1 MVSVQLSRQ
10 LDCCQCRHRRLQH
23 LLGRTN
29 FPPLSMFSD
38 KNSKEALKLE
48 SGRLGFDALDC
59 GFTRLRMTGMAY
71 LWMHLWVIF
80 IFTSWSSVAWLLS
93 AAEISFSVLAHLIH
107 VQQILRWKMFV
118 SKWQLD
124 HKVLPQ
130 LNLDIV
136 SLLHVWHGCLG
147 RATTRTSLQALQPWI
162 LTRGRPAQECT
173 IYVRVYKQVC
183 EIKDFRLSM
192 SCSFIHSE
200 TPLQQGIVSLANLP
214 GIIDARQVLSLT
226 IDSVHGSMWGNQTLA
241 QETSGNL
248 FLSAVFRC
256 IVTLVRG
263 LCFGSPPRWHHDVCT
278 RRAVSKAPPRLPW
291 PGEACI
297 LGL

>member
-1 MVSVQLSRQ
+1 MSVS
-10 LDCCQCRHRRLQH
+10 
-23 LLGRTN
+23 N
-29 FPPLSMFSD
+29 
-38 KNSKEALKLE
+38 
-48 SGRLGFDALDC
+48 
-59 GFTRLRMTGMAY
+59 
-71 LWMHLWVIF
+71 
-80 IFTSWSSVAWLLS
+80 
-93 AAEISFSVLAHLIH
+93 
-107 VQQILRWKMFV
+107 
-118 SKWQLD
+118 WQLD

-200 TPLQQGIVSLANLP
+200 TPLQQGIVFLANLP

-226 IDSVHGSMWGNQTLA
+226 TDSVHGSIWGNQTLA

-248 FLSAVFRC
+248 FLSGVFRC

-297 LGL
+297 LGNTRCTDLQYIFHHFSLFHLVPTNKRHCLLSSHRLSEQYVTFTAARHVDAQVTANEMCTNCWCWALLGTSYSIAQDGCDTSYILLHINPEW